1 MLRYETDL
9 LLVTIYGNILGKI
22 CFNKNFKIAQTSLFF
37 HQFEQS
43 QVPLERELQG
53 EQENGAGFSF
63 PLRLG

>member
-1 MLRYETDL
+1 M
-9 LLVTIYGNILGKI
+9 TIYGNILGKI

-43 QVPLERELQG
+43 QVPLERKLPEDS
-53 EQENGAGFSF
+53 ENGTGFSF